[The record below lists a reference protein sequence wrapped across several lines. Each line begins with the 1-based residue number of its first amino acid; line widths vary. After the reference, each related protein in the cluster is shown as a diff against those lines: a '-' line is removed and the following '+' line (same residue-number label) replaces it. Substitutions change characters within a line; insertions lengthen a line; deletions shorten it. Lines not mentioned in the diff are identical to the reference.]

1 MYMLLEKPD
10 RERGFKK
17 ERIIRVLLNHPN
29 GELTKYRIS
38 KEAKVSETWCREYTE
53 RLEKQNIIK
62 DTKTIAP
69 KKLYEEWIENTI
81 EPNELTLSLQKPMKI
96 LKNTNLDYALTT
108 YQAENLKQ
116 GLLFPTS
123 TEFYVKPDQ
132 TKKWIELA
140 KNKGLI
146 GGGNTKIKATDKHI
160 FYKKQ
165 KINNFKLVST
175 PQLILDLLKEKGPSK
190 EAANKMIQS
199 YHGEE

>member
-1 MYMLLEKPD
+1 MYMLLEEPD

-17 ERIIRVLLNHPN
+17 GRIIRVLLNHPN

-38 KEAKVSETWCREYTE
+38 KEAEVSESWCREYTE

-62 DTKTIAP
+62 DTETIAP
-69 KKLYEEWIENTI
+69 KRLYEEWMENTI
-81 EPNELTLSLQKPMKI
+81 DPNELTLSLQKPLKI

-116 GLLFPTS
+116 GFLFSSS

-132 TKKWIELA
+132 TKKWVELA

-146 GGGNTKIKATDKHI
+146 GGGNTKIKATDKHV

-165 KINNFKLVST
+165 KINDFNIVST
-175 PQLILDLLKEKGPSK
+175 PQIILDLLKEEGPCK
-190 EAANKMIQS
+190 EAASKMIQS
-199 YHGEE
+199 YHGEK